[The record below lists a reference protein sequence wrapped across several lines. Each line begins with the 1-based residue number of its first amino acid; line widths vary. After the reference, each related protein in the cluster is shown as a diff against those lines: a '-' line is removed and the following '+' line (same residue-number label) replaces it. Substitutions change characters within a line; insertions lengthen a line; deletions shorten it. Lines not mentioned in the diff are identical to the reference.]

1 MLFSSVIVI
10 DVSLLNSSVVE
21 HTKIITPQAGINT
34 KSASSIQILSSKRH
48 VYKKINIFLIQLEN
62 ILKKDLMVLIV
73 ILSQIFV
80 AGY

>member
-1 MLFSSVIVI
+1 MLFSHVIVV
-10 DVSLLNSSVVE
+10 DVSLLNSSVIK

-34 KSASSIQILSSKRH
+34 NSATSIQILSSKSH
-48 VYKKINIFLIQLEN
+48 VYKKLIFLIQLEN